1 MKKTLKYILIT
12 LVILFFLG
20 FIIVLDSYINIDVSH
35 YEIKSDK
42 ITNKY
47 NNYKIMLLT
56 DLHNRNITEKIVK
69 IAIEEKPDIIVM
81 SGDIINEKEEDGY

>member
-1 MKKTLKYILIT
+1 MKKTLKYILIII
-12 LVILFFLG
+12 VILFFLG

-47 NNYKIMLLT
+47 NSIL
-56 DLHNRNITEKIVK
+56 
-69 IAIEEKPDIIVM
+69 
-81 SGDIINEKEEDGY
+81 KEEELWQRK